1 MSRSDWNWREKGRR
15 VDEAQARAVA
25 SFEAFKQGGRTDE
38 KRRAWELCCAALEE
52 AWQAAWPPTFWDAFQ
67 ALGIAGPCDVSM
79 VVSFLEADP
88 VFFRSG
94 YVGESILRKL
104 RRHPLTEPV
113 KERLRRVV
121 LDAVRRRHRR
131 AFRRF
136 SSLARDLDTTDLRLQ
151 LE

>member
-1 MSRSDWNWREKGRR
+1 
-15 VDEAQARAVA
+15 
-25 SFEAFKQGGRTDE
+25 
-38 KRRAWELCCAALEE
+38 
-52 AWQAAWPPTFWDAFQ
+52 
-67 ALGIAGPCDVSM
+67 
-79 VVSFLEADP
+79 
-88 VFFRSG
+88 
-94 YVGESILRKL
+94 
-104 RRHPLTEPV
+104 V